1 MSKYTIIVAD
11 DTPDIIDYY
20 EEILSGRGFEIHT
33 AKKGLDLLQMC
44 KQIKADLIIMDTL
57 DSEINKQLQYPE
69 VINILREINP
79 DIKILF
85 ASGLNVNPKE
95 FEEKYKVP
103 FLAKPFKQFKLYK
116 KILELLSEDNY
127 EK

>member
-11 DTPDIIDYY
+11 DTPEINEYY
-20 EEILSGRGFEIHT
+20 EEILSERGFEIHT
-33 AKKGLDLLQMC
+33 AEKGLDLLNKYGQT
-44 KQIKADLIIMDTL
+44 KADLIIMDTL

-95 FEEKYKVP
+95 FEEEYKVP
-103 FLAKPFKQFKLYK
+103 FLAKPFQPFDLFK
-116 KILELLSEDNY
+116 KISEMLSEDNY